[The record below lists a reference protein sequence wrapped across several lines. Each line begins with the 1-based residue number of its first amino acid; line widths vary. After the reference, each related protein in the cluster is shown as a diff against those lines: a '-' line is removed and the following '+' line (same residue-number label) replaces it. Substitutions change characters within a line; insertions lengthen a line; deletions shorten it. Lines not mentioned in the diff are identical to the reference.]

1 MTLDWQAKF
10 AEQTELLLQTHTRIE
25 LLELVVWPPGG
36 ADMPMMTAFKSTPLT
51 DSQIEHIEARIS
63 SSGWDKFSLGDEGRI
78 TDLRGDW
85 IVEEALFA
93 AARFLTERLVSGSG
107 SDEFLAEFLLYL
119 KHFNPELKR
128 LTVKSARPTEGV
140 VTAESSGVELE
151 YWDNGG

>member
-10 AEQTELLLQTHTRIE
+10 AEQTELLLQTHTRTE
-25 LLELVVWPPGG
+25 LLELVVWPPGR

-63 SSGWDKFSLGDEGRI
+63 SPNWDKCSLGDEGRI

-85 IVEEALFA
+85 MVEEALFG
-93 AARFLTERLVSGSG
+93 AARCLTERLVSGTG

-119 KHFNPELKR
+119 KHFNPKLKR
-128 LTVKSARPTEGV
+128 LTVKPARPTEGV
-140 VTAESSGVELE
+140 VTADASGVELE
-151 YWDNGG
+151 YWENGG